1 MPLPVMKGCRRMT
14 PHLTVYITGFAQSL
28 KVWEKWDKLFKALKV
43 CENLMGSVKVCEFV
57 VFRALG
63 KNYQLLSQKL
73 HFSRPNSCLKIEGK
87 KMLCKITKNALP
99 ISFD

>member
-1 MPLPVMKGCRRMT
+1 MFLFNIERHEKYTEQGLHSLRR
-14 PHLTVYITGFAQSL
+14 SL